1 MSWKYSDE
9 YYKNYTRETWDE
21 CAEKYLPLMKQL
33 APYHKALLDLIQPR
47 PGERVL
53 DVCTGPGE
61 PAMSMASMVEPT
73 GQVTGVDLSPKMNEM
88 ATKTSEKRRLS
99 NVRFLIMDAEKLN
112 LPPDSF
118 DLAVSC
124 FGLQIVTQPET
135 AAKEIFRVV
144 KPGGRVAFAVWSK
157 GDRSTAL
164 DVLIGPML
172 EYAEP
177 DETGYLPTPYE
188 LGGEGELTTM
198 LETIGFV
205 HAKEARVTNNW
216 VANSVEDYLN
226 MVLEGSPLGHSLSE
240 ETQET
245 QRNVIEKAKRNI
257 AQYAVPG
264 KGVSIPAECIIAYT
278 SKPIV
283 PKK

>member
-1 MSWKYSDE
+1 MSWKYTDE

-33 APYHKALLDLIQPR
+33 APYHKALLGLVQPQ

-61 PAMSMASMVEPT
+61 PAMSIASLVEPG
-73 GQVTGVDLSPKMNEM
+73 GQVTGIDLSPKMNEM

-99 NVRFLIMDAEKLN
+99 NVRFLNMDAEKLD
-112 LPPDSF
+112 LPSDSF

-124 FGLQIVTQPET
+124 FGLQIVTQPEA

-144 KPGGRVAFAVWSK
+144 KSGGRVAFTVWSR
-157 GDRSTAL
+157 GDRATAL

-188 LGGEGELTTM
+188 LGGQGELASM
-198 LETIGFV
+198 LEAIGFV
-205 HAKEARVTNNW
+205 NAKETRVTNNW

-226 MVLEGSPLGHSLSE
+226 MALDGSPLGHSLNE

-257 AQYAVPG
+257 SRYAVPG
-264 KGVSIPAECIIAYT
+264 KGVSIPAECIIAYAFKT
-278 SKPIV
+278 NRTKE
-283 PKK
+283 

>member
-1 MSWKYSDE
+1 MSWKYTDE

-21 CAEKYLPLMKQL
+21 CAENYLPLMRQL
-33 APYHKALLDLIQPR
+33 APFHKALVDLIAPQS
-47 PGERVL
+47 GERIL

-61 PAMSMASMVEPT
+61 PAMTIASMVAPT
-73 GQVTGVDLSPKMNEM
+73 GQIMGVDLSTKMTEM
-88 ATKTSEKRRLS
+88 ARKTSEKRGLS
-99 NVRFLIMDAEKLN
+99 NVSFLTMDAEKLD
-112 LPPDSF
+112 LPSNSF

-124 FGLQIVTQPET
+124 FSLQIVTQPET

-144 KPGGRVAFAVWSK
+144 KPGGRVAFSVWSR
-157 GDRSTAL
+157 GDRASAL

-188 LGGEGELTTM
+188 LGGQGELAAM

-205 HAKEARVTNNW
+205 NAKEVRVTNNW
-216 VANSVEDYLN
+216 VADSVEDYLN

-257 AQYAVPG
+257 SRYAVPG
-264 KGVSIPAECIIAYT
+264 KGVSIPAECVVLRA
-278 SKPIV
+278 SKPR
-283 PKK
+283 

>member
-112 LPPDSF
+112 LPSDSF

-144 KPGGRVAFAVWSK
+144 KPGGRVAFTVWSK

-188 LGGEGELTTM
+188 LGGEGELTAM
-198 LETIGFV
+198 LETIGFA
-205 HAKEARVTNNW
+205 HSKEARVTNNW

-226 MVLEGSPLGHSLSE
+226 MVLDGSPLGHSLSE

-257 AQYAVPG
+257 AQYGVPG

-283 PKK
+283 SKK

>member
-21 CAEKYLPLMKQL
+21 CAEKYIPLMKQL

-112 LPPDSF
+112 LPSDSF

-144 KPGGRVAFAVWSK
+144 KPGGRVAFTVWSK
-157 GDRSTAL
+157 GDHATAL

-188 LGGEGELTTM
+188 LGGEGELTAM

-205 HAKEARVTNNW
+205 HSKEARVTNNW

-226 MVLEGSPLGHSLSE
+226 MVLDGSPLGHSLSE

-257 AQYAVPG
+257 AQYAVHG

-283 PKK
+283 SKK